1 MNKAIIFSLLILMP
15 LVACKKEHTVKI
27 IAKNAVT
34 GEPYAGL
41 AYAVKGTRTGNNGE
55 KLVFVHEGF
64 LDANGRATTT
74 FKVNENL
81 ALNVGVTTPP
91 NVCYKSSESKE
102 GQSGAWNPKE
112 DPNPTYQFEFAE
124 CGFLQLKVKNIS
136 CFNSNDVITFNTQP
150 LNLDG
155 YNNINP
161 QTKTGC
167 YDNEFIDS
175 QVPYGP
181 WIATWQVTK
190 NGITTNHD
198 STFYINENQH
208 YYFLLEY

>member
-1 MNKAIIFSLLILMP
+1 MKKLVIVSLLLLATISCGKKATVHIKAI
-15 LVACKKEHTVKI
+15 
-27 IAKNAVT
+27 NAVS
-34 GEPYAGL
+34 GEPYSGL
-41 AYAVKGTRTGNNGE
+41 AYGITATRTGNNGE
-55 KLVFVHEGF
+55 KLVYEERGF
-64 LDANGRATTT
+64 LDANGEAYVPIRVRTGRTY
-74 FKVNENL
+74 
-81 ALNVGVTTPP
+81 NVGITDPP
-91 NVCYKSSESKE
+91 NTCYVNNIKYTF
-102 GQSGAWNPKE
+102 GKE
-112 DPNPTYQFEFAE
+112 DIPNLDFQFEFAE

>member
-1 MNKAIIFSLLILMP
+1 MRVSLFLLSVLLLVFSSCKKSHTVHIKAI
-15 LVACKKEHTVKI
+15 
-27 IAKNAVT
+27 NAVT
-34 GEPYAGL
+34 GQPYAGL
-41 AYAVKGTRTGNNGE
+41 SYSIKGTKTGSDGE
-55 KLVFVHEGF
+55 KLVFTHSGT
-64 LDANGRATTT
+64 LNSNGEASPNI
-74 FKVNENL
+74 KVNENL
-81 ALNVGVTTPP
+81 TLHVGCDPPP
-91 NVCYKSSESKE
+91 NYCYQKNINFFWDAKT
-102 GQSGAWNPKE
+102 
-112 DPNPTYQFEFAE
+112 DPSPSFLFEYAE
-124 CGFLQLKVKNIS
+124 CGYLQLKVKNIN
-136 CFNSNDVITFNTQP
+136 CIDANDVITFNTLP
-150 LNLDG
+150 LNLVG
-155 YNNINP
+155 YNNIIP